1 MLTLIKYT
9 FGKTS
14 QEKERGSTEIMKM
27 RKGNITTD
35 KTNLTGNWDNTM
47 NLMPINLKF
56 LLKGQISKTY
66 QNWLKE
72 VENLKL
78 KSYYYSISNDYYLS
92 VTYNPST
99 KKTFE
104 SNDLTGKFCQT

>member
-1 MLTLIKYT
+1 MPTLIKYT

-14 QEKERGSTEIMKM
+14 QEKERGSAEIIMKM
-27 RKGNITTD
+27 RNGNITTD
-35 KTNLTGNWDNTM
+35 KTDLTGNWDNTM

-78 KSYYYSISNDYYLS
+78 KSYYYSISNYY
-92 VTYNPST
+92 
-99 KKTFE
+99 
-104 SNDLTGKFCQT
+104 